1 MGVYLALKVLLVLR
15 VDKGH
20 LDHQANLVKR
30 VKLVFPAF
38 QGQLEEMDCLAF
50 EAYLEFLDPRRS
62 WGRWRKGRNGTTWIK
77 GLQRGQRRHWT
88 PWRSWTKRTAWLN
101 GKERS

>member
-1 MGVYLALKVLLVLR
+1 LDLKETRDHMVFLALKVLLVLR

-38 QGQLEEMDCLAF
+38 RGQLEEMDCLAF
-50 EAYLEFLDPRRS
+50 EAYLEFLDP
-62 WGRWRKGRNGTTWIK
+62 KEI
-77 GLQRGQRRHWT
+77 L
-88 PWRSWTKRTAWLN
+88 
-101 GKERS
+101 GKMA